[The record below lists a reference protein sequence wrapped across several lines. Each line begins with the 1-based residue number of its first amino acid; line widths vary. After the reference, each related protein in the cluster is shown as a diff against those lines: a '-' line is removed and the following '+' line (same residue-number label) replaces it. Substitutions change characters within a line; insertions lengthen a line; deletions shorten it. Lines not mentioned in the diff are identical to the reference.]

1 MMTELKNLTDEQLLK
16 LQKKLK
22 NDVSKF
28 NNTQLARKVQLNS
41 AYGALGNQYFRFYDI
56 RQAEAITFSGQLS
69 IRWIERRLNEYL
81 NSILKSG
88 DKDYVIASDTDSVY
102 LNLGPLVEQVLGE
115 KVDLSTDDGRRKAVD
130 FLDKVAENKIE
141 PFIDKSYHDLAVK
154 MNAFDQK
161 MFMKRE
167 AIASR
172 GIWTAKKRYIL
183 NVYDNEGVRYETP
196 KLKMMGIETVKSS
209 TPSSCRDALKAALNI
224 IMTGSEKD
232 FQNFVS
238 DFRTKFNAM
247 SFEDIAFPRGISNID
262 KYKSSVEL
270 YAKGTPIHVR
280 GAIVF
285 NDLLKKNKLEKK
297 YQVIKAGEKVKFC
310 YMKVPN
316 PAREN
321 VLSIMS
327 VLPKEL
333 NLNQYVD
340 YNLQFQKAFLE
351 PLNTIAHLIDWNS
364 EPVASLESLFG

>member
-1 MMTELKNLTDEQLLK
+1 MAELKDLTDEQLLA

-69 IRWIERRLNEYL
+69 IRWIEKKLNDYL
-81 NSILKSG
+81 NKILKSDG
-88 DKDYVIASDTDSVY
+88 EDYVIASDTDSVY
-102 LNLGPLVEQVLGE
+102 LNLGPLVDHVLG
-115 KVDLSTDDGRRKAVD
+115 KRVDLSSDEGRRKAVD
-130 FLDKVAENKIE
+130 FLDRVAEEKIE
-141 PFIDKSYHDLAVK
+141 PFIDKSYQDLAVM

-183 NVYDNEGVRYETP
+183 NVYDNEGVRYEEP

-209 TPSSCRDALKAALNI
+209 TPSSCRDALKDALKI
-224 IMTGSEKD
+224 IMTGTEKD
-232 FQNFVS
+232 FQTFVS
-238 DFRTKFNAM
+238 NFRKKFNSL
-247 SFEDIAFPRGISNID
+247 SFEDIAFPRGISDID

-280 GAIVF
+280 GAIVY
-285 NDLLKKNKLEKK
+285 NHLLKTNKLEKK
-297 YQVIKAGEKVKFC
+297 YQVIKSGEKVKFC

-321 VLSIMS
+321 VLSILS
-327 VLPKEL
+327 VLPKEFEIEK
-333 NLNQYVD
+333 YID

-364 EPVASLESLFG
+364 EPVATLESLFG